1 MSFVDDI
8 FTRLAYPLQSPAL
21 LALSETAEEHRQIL
35 ALLQLTG
42 PVSADADSYVRRPF
56 EFPTV
61 SRFSDGSYGVLY
73 AANSLITAVRESAH
87 HLARF
92 FADGNAPETQTRR
105 TRLEMH
111 VRSRITDIRRS
122 VRPRLNSAIYDPDD
136 YSVAQD
142 YGRKVRARTHAL
154 HYDSVRNR
162 HGGHCVGAF
171 VPEVVAGAAIVGEVG
186 LVWNGQRFVEAHE
199 IVPL

>member
-1 MSFVDDI
+1 MSFLDDT

-21 LALSETAEEHRQIL
+21 LSLGETPEERRQIL
-35 ALLQLTG
+35 ALLELTG
-42 PVSADADSYVRRPF
+42 PVAADADAYVRRPF
-56 EFPTV
+56 ECPTV

-111 VRSRITDIRRS
+111 VRSRVTDIRRS
-122 VRPRLNSAIYDPDD
+122 VRPRLNAAIYDPDD
-136 YSVAQD
+136 YGASQA
-142 YGRKVRARTHAL
+142 YGRKVRTRAHAL

-171 VPEVVAGAAIVGEVG
+171 VPDVVIGAAIAGEVG

-199 IVPL
+199 ILPL

>member
-1 MSFVDDI
+1 MSFLDDT
-8 FTRLAYPLQSPAL
+8 FTRLAYPLQTPAL
-21 LALSETAEEHRQIL
+21 LALAQTPEEQRDIL

-42 PVSADADSYVRRPF
+42 PVSAGADAYVRRPF
-56 EFPTV
+56 DLPTV

-105 TRLEMH
+105 TRLEMY
-111 VRSRITDIRRS
+111 VRTRVIDIRRS
-122 VRPRLNSAIYDPDD
+122 VRPRLNAAIYDPDD
-136 YSVAQD
+136 YRIAQD
-142 YGRKVRARTHAL
+142 YGRKVRTRTHAL

-171 VPEVVAGAAIVGEVG
+171 VPEVVVGAAIAGEVG

>member
-1 MSFVDDI
+1 MTFLDDT
-8 FTRLAYPLQSPAL
+8 FTRLAYPLQTPAL
-21 LALSETAEEHRQIL
+21 LALGGTPEAQRQIL
-35 ALLQLTG
+35 SLLQLTG
-42 PVSADADSYVRRPF
+42 PVSADADAYVRLPF
-56 EFPTV
+56 RFPTV

-73 AANSLITAVRESAH
+73 AANSLITAVRESAY

-92 FADGNAPETQTRR
+92 FADGNAPESQTRR

-111 VRSRITDIRRS
+111 VRSRVTDIRRS
-122 VRPRLNSAIYDPDD
+122 VRPRLNAAIYDPDD
-136 YSVAQD
+136 YRVAQN
-142 YGRKVRARTHAL
+142 YGRKARRRSRAL

-171 VPEVVAGAAIVGEVG
+171 VPEAIVDAAIAGEVG

>member
-1 MSFVDDI
+1 MSFVDDT
-8 FTRLAYPLQSPAL
+8 FTRLAYPLQTPAL
-21 LALSETAEEHRQIL
+21 LALSETPEERREVL
-35 ALLQLTG
+35 ALLELTG
-42 PVSADADSYVRRPF
+42 PVAADADAYVHRPLD
-56 EFPTV
+56 FPGL

-73 AANSLITAVRESAH
+73 AANSLITAVRESAY

-92 FADGNAPETQTRR
+92 FVDGHAPETQTRR

-111 VRSRITDIRRS
+111 VRSRVTDIRRS
-122 VRPRLNSAIYDPDD
+122 VRPRVNEALYDPDD
-136 YSVAQD
+136 YGAAQN
-142 YGRKVRARTHAL
+142 YGRKIRRKTQAL

-162 HGGHCVGAF
+162 HGGHCIGAF
-171 VPEVVAGAAIVGEVG
+171 VPGVVASAAIVGEVG

>member
-1 MSFVDDI
+1 MSFLDDT
-8 FTRLAYPLQSPAL
+8 FTRLAYPLQTPAL
-21 LALSETAEEHRQIL
+21 LALSENAQEQRQIL

-42 PVSADADSYVRRPF
+42 PVSADALAYVRRPF

-61 SRFSDGSYGVLY
+61 SRFSNGSYGVLY
-73 AANSLITAVRESAH
+73 AANSLITAVRESAY

-92 FADGNAPETQTRR
+92 FSDGNAPATQTRR

-111 VRSRITDIRRS
+111 VRGRVADIRRS
-122 VRPRLNSAIYDPDD
+122 VRPRLNAAIYDPDD
-136 YSVAQD
+136 YRAAQD
-142 YGRKVRARTHAL
+142 YGRKVRTRSHAL

-171 VPEVVAGAAIVGEVG
+171 VPDMVVSAAIVGEVG

>member
-1 MSFVDDI
+1 MSFLDDT
-8 FTRLAYPLQSPAL
+8 FTRLAYPLQTPAL
-21 LALSETAEEHRQIL
+21 LALSETPDKRQIL

-42 PVSADADSYVRRPF
+42 PVSAGADAYVELPF
-56 EFPTV
+56 QFPTV

-92 FADGNAPETQTRR
+92 FADGNAPESQTRR

-111 VRSRITDIRRS
+111 VRGRVTDIRRG
-122 VRPRLNSAIYDPDD
+122 VRPQLDAAIYDPDD
-136 YSVAQD
+136 YRVAQK
-142 YGRKVRARTHAL
+142 YGRKARARTHAL

-171 VPEVVAGAAIVGEVG
+171 KPETIVGAAIAGEVG